1 MASERMA
8 SGRASSESVVRA
20 RRDPEAWLRRAWEEE
35 TPRALA
41 GALGLLSVGY
51 RAALLARG
59 WLYDTRL
66 LSTGRLPCPVVSL
79 GNVTVGGSG
88 KTPLAELAALTLV
101 ALGAAPVV
109 VSRGYG
115 RATRGVQVVA
125 DRQGVRLGPRAA
137 GDEPLLLAERLPGIP
152 VIVGENR
159 FDAGRH
165 AVEAHGASVI
175 VLDDGFQNRTIPKN
189 LEILVVSA
197 RAPWGNGRLFP
208 RGQLRE
214 SLSSL
219 RRSHLVVVTNPS
231 GEDEVDAIT
240 RTLRLQDS
248 PAPVVT
254 ARYEALEARRAVDG
268 ARLPLSE
275 LRGRRLL
282 GFGGLASPRSFMET
296 LRGLGVPLAGFVEFG
311 DHHWYGEADVAEVAR
326 RAGMAGAEGL
336 ITTEKDAVRLRELA
350 LPRLPLWVLTVRMV
364 LASGQAAW
372 VEALRGVAAPARG

>member
-1 MASERMA
+1 MA
-8 SGRASSESVVRA
+8 SGRASSEAVVRV
-20 RRDPEAWLRRAWEEE
+20 RRDPEGWLRRAWEDE
-35 TPRALA
+35 TPPALA
-41 GALGLLSVGY
+41 AALTTLSVVY

-59 WLYDTRL
+59 WVYDARL
-66 LSTGRLPCPVVSL
+66 LSTQRLPCPVVSL

-101 ALGAAPVV
+101 ALGAAPAL

-115 RATRGVQVVA
+115 RVTRGVQVVA
-125 DRQGVRLGPRAA
+125 DRGGVRLGARAA

-159 FDAGRH
+159 FEAGRQ

-175 VLDDGFQNRTIPKN
+175 VLDDGYQNRTIAKS

-214 SLSSL
+214 PLSTL
-219 RRSHLVVVTNPS
+219 RRSHLVVVTNPT
-231 GEDEVDAIT
+231 GEEEVDAIT
-240 RTLRLQDS
+240 RTLRVHDS

-254 ARYEALEARRAVDG
+254 ARYEPLEVRRAGDG

-282 GFGGLASPRSFMET
+282 GVGGLASPRSFMET
-296 LRGLGVPLAGFVEFG
+296 LRGLGVPLAGFAEFG
-311 DHHWYGEADVAEVAR
+311 DHHWYSDSDLAEVAR
-326 RAGMAGAEGL
+326 RARLAGAEGL
-336 ITTEKDAVRLRELA
+336 ITTEKDAVRLRELT
-350 LPRLPLWVLTVRMV
+350 LPHLPLWVLTVRMV
-364 LASGQAAW
+364 LVTGQAAW
-372 VEALRGVAAPARG
+372 VEALRQVAAPARG